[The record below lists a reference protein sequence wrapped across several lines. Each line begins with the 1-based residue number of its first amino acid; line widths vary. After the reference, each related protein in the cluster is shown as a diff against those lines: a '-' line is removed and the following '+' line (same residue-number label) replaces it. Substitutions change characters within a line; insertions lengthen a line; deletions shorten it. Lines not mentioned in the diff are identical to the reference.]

1 MALLKCP
8 DCGRDVSDQ
17 ALACPNCGRP
27 VIPNSSSD
35 QSISE
40 ATTSTHADPIPVEP
54 QPSNVSAPDSSGM
67 PLCQLC
73 HQPMS
78 KKVIAPTEGVGCLL
92 LLAGTPVFFF
102 VPGGIIF
109 GILMGLLGL
118 VLLSR
123 RKGIWRCKKC
133 GVEIP
138 RHMKWYEM

>member
-27 VIPNSSSD
+27 VLTSSSSD
-35 QSISE
+35 QSIVE
-40 ATTSTHADPIPVEP
+40 STNCSSADPIPIDQ
-54 QPSNVSAPDSSGM
+54 QPSNVPAPDSSGV
-67 PLCQLC
+67 PLCHLC
-73 HQPMS
+73 HQPMN
-78 KKVIAPTEGVGCLL
+78 KKVIAPTEGAGCLL
-92 LLAGTPVFFF
+92 FLAGIPVFFF
-102 VPGGIIF
+102 VPGGIAI

-123 RKGIWRCKKC
+123 RKGVWRCKKC
-133 GVEIP
+133 GVEIS